1 MVAEKYT
8 CIQIYFFGVSLM
20 KKKTSKNIIQP
31 RIYYVVQEIPSKLWN
46 NKILNIINVKLLTSF
61 PLCLI
66 ENDKI
71 AVTND
76 IFIWA
81 TFFFYVYMHRYWY
94 YSSFRKVYRLT
105 ESLLGFHY
113 NVCIL
118 DFLSLSP

>member
-81 TFFFYVYMHRYWY
+81 TFF
-94 YSSFRKVYRLT
+94 L
-105 ESLLGFHY
+105 
-113 NVCIL
+113 CIYAQVL
-118 DFLSLSP
+118 VL